1 MIQRKQWEIFD
12 GKRQAPHQVEL
23 VTDDMGGTA
32 VDLGV
37 KHQHLLGLDHHLN
50 DWFSSY

>member
-32 VDLGV
+32 VDLRV
-37 KHQHLLGLDHHLN
+37 KHQHHREDNRLGLD
-50 DWFSSY
+50 S